1 MARVKIIL
9 DMYCL
14 MAMLKRLQ
22 IRSRLEHPDAH
33 AQVLMHF
40 VARSRIHV
48 VLAVAILLVPATNLY
63 AQDECQCS
71 APGAES
77 SRIANAIGG
86 GLFAGLIAAVIPF
99 HHAGALAAAAPA
111 AGVGAPF
118 ALTVMSDSTDIAPG
132 DSTRPRRVG
141 NYAAAPSRAGDP
153 GIGPPLARTSNGEAA
168 TPLPSIT
175 ADQAA
180 ADGMI
185 APTTATLLP
194 ALAMIGIGSIIM
206 GILFLRIRRPRMRS
220 R

>member
-1 MARVKIIL
+1 
-9 DMYCL
+9 
-14 MAMLKRLQ
+14 MLKRSE
-22 IRSRLEHPDAH
+22 IRSRLEQPDAH
-33 AQVLMHF
+33 AKVLMHF
-40 VARSRIHV
+40 VARSTIQI
-48 VLAVAILLVPATNLY
+48 AVAVAVLTAPATKLY
-63 AQDECQCS
+63 AQDECQCT

-111 AGVGAPF
+111 GGAGAPS
-118 ALTVMSDSTDIAPG
+118 ALTVMSDSTDVAPG
-132 DSTRPRRVG
+132 DSAKPRRVG
-141 NYAAAPSRAGDP
+141 GYAASSPRNGDP
-153 GIGPPLARTSNGEAA
+153 GVGPPLARTSNGEAG

-185 APTTATLLP
+185 APKTATLLP
-194 ALAMIGIGSIIM
+194 ALAMIGIGLMLM
-206 GILFLRIRRPRMRS
+206 GVFFLRIRRPRFRS